1 MSRDDGHTLYEECTL
16 YTLKCAYCTAL
27 SVWRS
32 TSRHAD
38 VTVRLQDV
46 NSEQAS
52 HRRAERRCNWALGA
66 SMVGVALSILA
77 YFTQQPPPLLAVLLS
92 VCCGVIALCLGT
104 YYRWRRA
111 LVLKAWD
118 RLAPELVRLTFDG
131 LFERDV
137 Q

>member
-1 MSRDDGHTLYEECTL
+1 MRSRWDEYH
-16 YTLKCAYCTAL
+16 
-27 SVWRS
+27 
-32 TSRHAD
+32 
-38 VTVRLQDV
+38 RLWDEYQ
-46 NSEQAS
+46 S
-52 HRRAERRCNWALGA
+52 HGRAEHRCNRALVA
-66 SMVGVALSILA
+66 SMAGVVLSILA
-77 YFTQQPPPLLAVLLS
+77 CFTQQPPPVLAVLLS